1 MTTIFGVRFQSEVNY
16 GVRFDITSTVC
27 FPAINDVEFHCV
39 IQNVNRLYLKVCVL
53 LLQSLLDKLVSDRE
67 FGDLYLVL

>member
-1 MTTIFGVRFQSEVNY
+1 MRFQSEVNY

-27 FPAINDVEFHCV
+27 FLAINDVEFHCV
-39 IQNVNRLYLKVCVL
+39 IQNVNRLYLGVCVL
-53 LLQSLLDKLVSDRE
+53 LLQSLLDKLASDRE